1 MGIAKEMVA
10 MNAIAETIPN
20 IEPAPSNDWVDAH
33 AGYLFNFAIGQV
45 RDAHVAED
53 LVQETFLAAVKSRG
67 RFCGQSS
74 ERTWLVGILRHK
86 LLDHDRRSSRER
98 RCDEREISYDD
109 VLERCFER
117 RGRWKVTPA
126 RWREN
131 PTSDLERR
139 EFWMAL
145 TQCLRV
151 LPPGL
156 SDAFLLRELDGLES
170 DIICENLQISPANL
184 WQRLH
189 RSRML
194 LRECLERLGFG
205 EGPSLPRKGQPCAGC
220 RGSGTS

>member
-1 MGIAKEMVA
+1 MGDEGTLDPEGWVDRHGDVMFRYALRWLRSSE
-10 MNAIAETIPN
+10 IAE
-20 IEPAPSNDWVDAH
+20 E
-33 AGYLFNFAIGQV
+33 
-45 RDAHVAED
+45 
-53 LVQETFLAAVKSRG
+53 LVQESFLEALRARNTYQG
-67 RFCGQSS
+67 RSS

-98 RCDEREISYDD
+98 RCDDREISSDD

-205 EGPSLPRKGQPCAGC
+205 EGTSLPRKGQPCAEC

>member
-1 MGIAKEMVA
+1 MGDEGTLDPEGWVDRHGDVMFRYALRWLRSSE
-10 MNAIAETIPN
+10 IAE
-20 IEPAPSNDWVDAH
+20 E
-33 AGYLFNFAIGQV
+33 
-45 RDAHVAED
+45 
-53 LVQETFLAAVKSRG
+53 LVQESFLEALRARNTYQG
-67 RFCGQSS
+67 RSS

-109 VLERCFER
+109 VLERCF
-117 RGRWKVTPA
+117 
-126 RWREN
+126 
-131 PTSDLERR
+131 ERR

-205 EGPSLPRKGQPCAGC
+205 EGTSLPRKGQPCAGC

>member
-1 MGIAKEMVA
+1 MGDEGTLDPEGWVDRHGDVMFRYALRWLRSSE
-10 MNAIAETIPN
+10 IAE
-20 IEPAPSNDWVDAH
+20 E
-33 AGYLFNFAIGQV
+33 
-45 RDAHVAED
+45 
-53 LVQETFLAAVKSRG
+53 LVQESFLEALRARNTYQG
-67 RFCGQSS
+67 RSS

-98 RCDEREISYDD
+98 RCDEREISSDD

-205 EGPSLPRKGQPCAGC
+205 EGTSLPRKGQPCAGC